1 MTRIIHPVVRSLKS
15 LNKYGLLCCA
25 SGAKTGF
32 LIESAPHQ
40 TAKKY
45 ITMVMSRTLSI
56 RLLLVLIL
64 SFSSFVNADDL
75 KDIAQQASQGQ
86 PSAAMERVNNHISA
100 NPNDVQALFMRGVM
114 LAEQGKKDEAIK
126 AFTDITQRFPALPE
140 PYNNLAVLYADQGQF
155 DKAKQALE
163 SAIKTHPSYATAHEN
178 LGDIYSKMAS
188 EAYGKAL
195 QLDTANARAQNKLL
209 LIKDLLSASGKT
221 ASAISAKPAH
231 INTTTLPATP
241 DSAYGNKVADSIKST
256 EPGKT
261 NTKLE
266 SSNDVGRADT
276 QSVVTAVNKWASA
289 WSNKDINA
297 YLDAYADGFKTPD
310 GLSRKA
316 WEAMRR
322 ERINKPGKIEVSVSN
337 INVHLDDSSHAT
349 ASFKQSYHS
358 GNLSQKTSK
367 VLVFVFTNGKWLI
380 VQEKA
385 NH

>member
-1 MTRIIHPVVRSLKS
+1 MVISRI
-15 LNKYGLLCCA
+15 
-25 SGAKTGF
+25 
-32 LIESAPHQ
+32 
-40 TAKKY
+40 
-45 ITMVMSRTLSI
+45 LSI
-56 RLLLVLIL
+56 RLLLLLTL
-64 SFSSFVNADDL
+64 SLSSLANADDL

-86 PSAAMERVNNHISA
+86 QSAAMDRVNNHINA

-126 AFTDITQRFPALPE
+126 AFSDITQRFPALPE

-195 QLDTANARAQNKLL
+195 QLDTGNARAQNKLL

-221 ASAISAKPAH
+221 ALAVSAKPAH
-231 INTTTLPATP
+231 INTTTLPPTP
-241 DSAYGNKVADSIKST
+241 DSAYANKVADSIKTNSKT
-256 EPGKT
+256 EA
-261 NTKLE
+261 N
-266 SSNDVGRADT
+266 NDVPNDVT
-276 QSVVTAVNKWASA
+276 QSLVNAVNKWANA
-289 WSNKDINA
+289 WSNKNIDA
-297 YLDAYADGFKTPD
+297 YLDAYADSFKTPD
-310 GLSRKA
+310 GQSRKS

-322 ERINKPGKIEVSVSN
+322 ERINKPGKIEVAVSN
-337 INVHLDDSSHAT
+337 VNVHLDDSTHAK

-367 VLVFVFTNGKWLI
+367 TLVFVLINGKWLI
-380 VQEKA
+380 EQEKA